1 MDENKNILEQE
12 LLYDPMF
19 DKMPDITLP
28 DNPDKGLW
36 GKTAFKKALFIVILI
51 VSIGASLFWS
61 FRSVATDKYKFEEAE
76 GSYILHS
83 FRGEEPDK
91 VLSIDYVRDEN
102 NIPDKTK
109 VVTSVREYA
118 ITCNEYLEF
127 IFISKDVK
135 DVQNISFYS
144 CTALKAIIVDP
155 ENENFASVDGV
166 LYKKDNGIL
175 TEILLY
181 PVRNGYYRTALKS
194 GITAPE
200 SEKNVEAFNK
210 ACVEKENEIYTEYL
224 KTGTSYDI
232 PDTVKTIGQLCFSS
246 CYRIDGEKLVYAL
259 EHITIPESVKRIET
273 MAFFKCTAL
282 KEINIHDKIEYI
294 GSDAFTECKNITYLF
309 IPSSVKEIG
318 HHAFNKCEGIKEV
331 YMGHASKDDIKLGI
345 QWYPQTSKVVMV
357 SVDIIYGQSRQEG
370 ANTNG

>member
-1 MDENKNILEQE
+1 MDDNKNILEQE

-19 DKMPDITLP
+19 DKKTDITLP
-28 DNPDKGLW
+28 DDPSKGLW

-61 FRSVATDKYKFEEAE
+61 FRSVTTDKYRFEEVE
-76 GSYILHS
+76 GSYTLHS

-91 VLSIDYVRDEN
+91 VLSVDYVRDEN
-102 NIPDKTK
+102 NVPDTTK
-109 VVTSVREYA
+109 VVESVREYA
-118 ITCNEYLEF
+118 VTCNEYLEF

-144 CTALKAIIVDP
+144 CTSLKAIIVAP
-155 ENENFASVDGV
+155 ENENYASVDGV
-166 LYKKDNGIL
+166 LYKKENGVL

-181 PVRNGYYRTALKS
+181 PVKNGYYRTALKLGVS
-194 GITAPE
+194 AVQ
-200 SEKNVEAFNK
+200 SEEDIDEFNK
-210 ACVEKENEIYTEYL
+210 SYSVIEDEINEEYL
-224 KTGTSYDI
+224 KTGTSFCI

-246 CYRIDGEKLVYAL
+246 CYRMDGEKLIYAL

-282 KEINIHDKIEYI
+282 KEIYIHDKIEYI

-318 HHAFNKCEGIKEV
+318 HHAFNKCEGVKEV
-331 YMGHASKDDIKLGI
+331 YMGHASEDDIKLGI

-357 SVDIIYGQSRQEG
+357 SVDIIYGQTRQEG
-370 ANTNG
+370 ATN